1 MFSNNPSAFNES
13 LGKVCKSI
21 SLERH
26 PVGRRTFHTLDTSD
40 PNQCSYHARNNFDTY
55 HWMRRKPCKTPI
67 RSIDQESMI
76 QPDQSKDDRRSKSVT
91 PVFVNRKQ
99 KLKYVL

>member
-55 HWMRRKPCKTPI
+55 H
-67 RSIDQESMI
+67 
-76 QPDQSKDDRRSKSVT
+76 
-91 PVFVNRKQ
+91 
-99 KLKYVL
+99 